1 MPCAND
7 NFVIH
12 FMHAQIARTHGVYA
26 MSVSDVRCPLSDESD
41 FPMSDVLCPNAD
53 HDDDDRR
60 ADNDDYPD
68 GNDDGLDACAITR
81 R

>member
-1 MPCAND
+1 
-7 NFVIH
+7 
-12 FMHAQIARTHGVYA
+12 
-26 MSVSDVRCPLSDESD
+26 MSAVRCPLSDESD

>member
-1 MPCAND
+1 MAYTQCPCP
-7 NFVIH
+7 
-12 FMHAQIARTHGVYA
+12 
-26 MSVSDVRCPLSDESD
+26 MSAVRCPLSDESD

>member
-1 MPCAND
+1 M
-7 NFVIH
+7 
-12 FMHAQIARTHGVYA
+12 T
-26 MSVSDVRCPLSDESD
+26 DVRCPLSDESD